1 MELSDNLLQNLAN
14 LTQQLK
20 QSQGPPTNNVD
31 ITGLYEENDSHNL
44 TVQSNVPG
52 LTNKLENIENRFITN
67 NKPIS
72 NNNLEADIS
81 TINETNRILSLEPQK
96 DTHSEFKIDV
106 KELSQIEK
114 LISEY
119 TEIISKLKKKKTM
132 LRQKTLE
139 HMVKHKIDTA
149 KVTKKESFSV
159 VTSKRKVN
167 PTTKTRLPH
176 KIRDFFIKEQ
186 KMNDNDAEE
195 LAKRIVKWIHEHAEY
210 NTMKSL
216 RHSKKK

>member
-1 MELSDNLLQNLAN
+1 MLFNSWIKYNV
-14 LTQQLK
+14 TQTKTIIASKIFINGKLFTK
-20 QSQGPPTNNVD
+20 KESKFD
-31 ITGLYEENDSHNL
+31 II
-44 TVQSNVPG
+44 TVKE
-52 LTNKLENIENRFITN
+52 TITN
-67 NKPIS
+67 NKPVT
-72 NNNLEADIS
+72 NNNLEADLS

-96 DTHSEFKIDV
+96 DTHSEFKVDV

>member
-1 MELSDNLLQNLAN
+1 MELSNDLLQNLAN

-20 QSQGPPTNNVD
+20 QNQGSPTNNVD
-31 ITGLYEENDSHNL
+31 ITGIYEENLLPNPNNQIS
-44 TVQSNVPG
+44 VQSNVPG
-52 LTNKLENIENRFITN
+52 LTNKLENIENRFVR
-67 NKPIS
+67 S
-72 NNNLEADIS
+72 NDLEANRS
-81 TINETNRILSLEPQK
+81 TINETNRILSLNPQN
-96 DTHSEFKIDV
+96 DDHSEFKIDV
-106 KELSQIEK
+106 KELSKIET

-119 TEIISKLKKKKTM
+119 TEIISKLKKKKTE

-176 KIRDFFIKEQ
+176 KIRDFFIKEE
-186 KMNDNDAEE
+186 KMDDHKAEQ
-195 LAKRIVKWIHEHAEY
+195 LAKKIVKWIHDNAEY